1 MRISNGAA
9 TDVGGNH
16 DWPYPDSTICL
27 WIILILGTQEEE
39 KTEDAGR
46 TYQEETEA
54 VYQLLNHVS
63 KKERLYAAKVL
74 RTFLIA
80 CSDMGEDGRT
90 EQTIAGPSKGE

>member
-1 MRISNGAA
+1 MSVETMIAISRLYHMSL
-9 TDVGGNH
+9 D
-16 DWPYPDSTICL
+16 Y
-27 WIILILGTQEEE
+27 LILGTQEEE

-80 CSDMGEDGRT
+80 CSDMGTEDRTDHSRSLKGRVRKNEWT
-90 EQTIAGPSKGE
+90 D

>member
-1 MRISNGAA
+1 M
-9 TDVGGNH
+9 
-16 DWPYPDSTICL
+16 
-27 WIILILGTQEEE
+27 
-39 KTEDAGR
+39 AGR

-80 CSDMGEDGRT
+80 CNDMGTEDGRRNN
-90 EQTIAGPSKGE
+90 IAGPSKGVRKNERTD

>member
-1 MRISNGAA
+1 MLCNMLVWKTTRLFVLSLIHIS
-9 TDVGGNH
+9 
-16 DWPYPDSTICL
+16 
-27 WIILILGTQEEE
+27 
-39 KTEDAGR
+39 EDAGR

-80 CSDMGEDGRT
+80 CSDMGTEDGRT
-90 EQTIAGPSKGE
+90 EQTIRCV